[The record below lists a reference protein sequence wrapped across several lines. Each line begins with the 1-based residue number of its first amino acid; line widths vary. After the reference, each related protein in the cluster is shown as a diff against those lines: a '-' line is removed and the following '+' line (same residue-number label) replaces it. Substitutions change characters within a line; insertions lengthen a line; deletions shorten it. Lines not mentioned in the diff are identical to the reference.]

1 MEALPVA
8 LTKNTGYPK
17 LREHL
22 GAVVAIMKLSTD
34 WHDFRAKLDR
44 LYPPVGK
51 PTQLS
56 LEFADEDADTGK
68 GL

>member
-1 MEALPVA
+1 
-8 LTKNTGYPK
+8 
-17 LREHL
+17 L

-34 WHDFRAKLDR
+34 WYDFRAKLDK
-44 LYPPVGK
+44 LHPPVGK

-56 LEFADEDADTGK
+56 MEFADEEEADTGK